1 MYIYILYGVRWWW
14 AIAALFA
21 KQNNISSLYDGLYVR
36 CVRCVLLRGAAAAE
50 SHIIFDLYMLIR
62 IYFMCITVVEQHK
75 SATQTLEIDRF
86 PSVEHHVEFH
96 LVRTTPALC
105 KSTSHYTSANTD
117 FILLFINT
125 NSAR

>member
-1 MYIYILYGVRWWW
+1 MWWW
-14 AIAALFA
+14 AIGVIC
-21 KQNNISSLYDGLYVR
+21 QTEQYRRYYDGLCGR
-36 CVRCVLLRGAAAAE
+36 GVRCVLLRGAAAAE

-96 LVRTTPALC
+96 LVRTTPSLC